1 MNHPISYQCPQT
13 NEWVQKTV
21 NVDFDHAD
29 GNLAELITLAAAAHH
44 GQVDKL
50 GVDYIHHPVS
60 VANNYFNTFGQ
71 HYDGIATALLHDTV
85 EDTELSFEQLRAFVP
100 EEVIAAIA
108 LVTKQGKVD
117 YLEYIDGLIQQ
128 SNVTAMQVKYCDL
141 MHNTDPSRG
150 SSPLPHKM
158 AIYAQAMEKL
168 ALHVTAL

>member
-1 MNHPISYQCPQT
+1 MNHPISYHCPQT
-13 NEWVQKTV
+13 NQWIQKTV
-21 NVDFDHAD
+21 NVDFDLND
-29 GNLAELITLAAAAHH
+29 GNLAELVTLAASAHH

-50 GVDYIHHPVS
+50 NVDYIHHPVS
-60 VANNYFNTFGQ
+60 VANNYFHAFGQ
-71 HYDGIATALLHDTV
+71 NYNGIATALLHDTV

-100 EEVIAAIA
+100 DEVVTAIG

-128 SNVTAMQVKYCDL
+128 NNITAMQVKYCDL
-141 MHNTDPSRG
+141 KHNTDPNRG

-168 ALHVTAL
+168 AQHLSLA

>member
-1 MNHPISYQCPQT
+1 MNYLISYECPQT
-13 NEWVQKTV
+13 KQAIHKTL
-21 NVDFDHAD
+21 NVDFDLAES
-29 GNLAELITLAAAAHH
+29 NLAELLTLATTAHH

-60 VANNYFNTFGQ
+60 VANNFYHTFGQ
-71 HYDGIATALLHDTV
+71 NYAGIATALLHDTV
-85 EDTELSFEQLRAFVP
+85 EDTELSIEQLRVIVSD
-100 EEVIAAIA
+100 EVIAAIS

-128 SNVTAMQVKYCDL
+128 NNTTAMQVKYCDL

-158 AIYAQAMEKL
+158 AIYTQAMQRLGQHLSL
-168 ALHVTAL
+168 A

>member
-13 NEWVQKTV
+13 KQAIHKTLS
-21 NVDFDHAD
+21 VDFDLTD
-29 GNLAELITLAAAAHH
+29 GNLAELLTLAASAHH

-50 GVDYIHHPVS
+50 AVDYIHHPVS
-60 VANNYFNTFGQ
+60 VANNYFHTFGQ

-85 EDTELSFEQLRAFVP
+85 EDTELDFEQLRAFVS
-100 EEVIAAIA
+100 EEVIAAIG

>member
-1 MNHPISYQCPQT
+1 MNHLIAYRCPET
-13 NEWVQKTV
+13 HAEIHKEIT
-21 NVDFDHAD
+21 VDFDLTD
-29 GNLAELITLAAAAHH
+29 GNLAELITLAAVAHH

-50 GVDYIHHPVS
+50 GVDYIHHPVC

-128 SNVTAMQVKYCDL
+128 NNVTAMQVKYCDL
-141 MHNTDPSRG
+141 MHNTDPTRG

-158 AIYAQAMEKL
+158 AIYAQAMQRLGQHLSL
-168 ALHVTAL
+168 A